1 MALVDMTVNVEMEKR
16 KRKKK
21 KKMTRLGGW
30 SMVKHA
36 TPGGRGSACAPA
48 AM

>member
-1 MALVDMTVNVEMEKR
+1 VPAGRQLALVDMTVNVEMEKR

-30 SMVKHA
+30 
-36 TPGGRGSACAPA
+36 
-48 AM
+48 